1 MKFFK
6 SKIFIFL
13 IIEISI
19 IIAFAKAIII
29 NTIFIEHENTFF
41 YGFTQ
46 SLFHD
51 SIIFFFIFF
60 FSYISYI
67 KQIHYLLGLL
77 LRVISLFIFIFYISD
92 VYILLNL
99 ANHLTFNDLIK
110 YISYVPKYLS
120 QNYSFNLIYLSLLVL
135 ILLLSIQF
143 VLVKYEIKK
152 IKTHIYILI
161 LLTILLISNFFAQNG
176 RYIHSWIYKNFILY
190 NYEIYD
196 QSKSYS
202 KKFIKNIKNSEK
214 KQCKKSE
221 NNTPNIIILMV
232 ESLASYQS
240 DFFSGIKNWTP
251 NLDNIAKDNI
261 SFTNF
266 YANGFVTEDAQIAM
280 ITGELPIYAP
290 KAYSNGG
297 GVSFDGFYN
306 IKHSLP
312 NILKKYNYKSEFI
325 TSSDLKFSNT
335 GKWAKSNGFDYI
347 EGSEHKDYINKP
359 RYHFEAAADEYLYKR
374 VLNRIEKQDSNYFL
388 FVKTVSSHAPFVNP
402 ENASNSEE
410 ETIKYVDKQIEL
422 FYKKL
427 KEKKF
432 FEKGILIIVGDHHPV
447 IPLKNEEIKKFGL
460 YRASSLVPAIVVY
473 KNKKI
478 LIKENFQQTDIYN
491 TIKNHVFNKSCTS
504 RWYGDFLS
512 SEIKAPK
519 YIFHRRGDQR
529 GIISV
534 FSKTNDFNVKLNG
547 NKTRVINNKSNNEVI
562 NRINYIR
569 IQRLKKEH
577 KASNIIN

>member
-13 IIEISI
+13 IIELSL
-19 IIAFAKAIII
+19 IIAFAKAYMI
-29 NTIFIEHENTFF
+29 NTFFIEHENTFF

-67 KQIHYLLGLL
+67 KQIHYLVGIF
-77 LRVISLFIFIFYISD
+77 LRIVSLFIFSLYISD
-92 VYILLNL
+92 IYILLNL

-110 YISYVPKYLS
+110 YISYVPKYLT
-120 QNYSFNLIYLSLLVL
+120 QNYSFNLMQLCLLIS
-135 ILLLSIQF
+135 ILLFSIQF
-143 VLVKYEIKK
+143 LFIKYEIKK
-152 IKTHIYILI
+152 IKTHIY
-161 LLTILLISNFFAQNG
+161 TILALTSFLIFNLFAQNG

-196 QSKSYS
+196 QSKKYS
-202 KKFIKNIKNSEK
+202 EKFIKNIKNNEN

-266 YANGFVTEDAQIAM
+266 YANGFVTEDAEIAI

-306 IKHSLP
+306 IEHSLP

-335 GKWAKSNGFDYI
+335 GEWAKSNGFNYI
-347 EGSEHKDYINKP
+347 EGSNHKDYINKP

-374 VLNRIEKQDSNYFL
+374 VLNRIKKQDSNYFL
-388 FVKTVSSHAPFVNP
+388 FIKTVSSHAPFVNP
-402 ENASNSEE
+402 DNDSNSEE
-410 ETIKYVDKQIEL
+410 ETIKYVDKQIGL

-447 IPLKNEEIKKFGL
+447 IPLKNEEIKKFGQ
-460 YRASSLVPAIVVY
+460 YKASSIIPAIAVY
-473 KNKKI
+473 KDKKI

-491 TIKNHVFNKSCTS
+491 TIKNHVFNESCIS
-504 RWYGDFLS
+504 KWYGDFLN

-534 FSKTNDFNVKLNG
+534 FSNEIDFNVKLNG
-547 NKTRVINNKSNNEVI
+547 NMTKIINSNKNDEVI

-569 IQRLKKEH
+569 IKRLKEEYKD
-577 KASNIIN
+577 SNTIN